1 MDGCIIKQ
9 TLSPARPT
17 NIASHGKNRINRT
30 YPESNKHTFL
40 QKMHSKKEK
49 ASRPPVI
56 TFHGNHMKSGLINKN
71 GIKNMKKN
79 IVETV
84 LGAVVL
90 LVAGVFLMF
99 FYKTTDIAPSS
110 GYVITAAFSNIDGLG
125 SGSPVRVS
133 GVKIGQVLDFSL
145 NPENFRAIVRM
156 NINNDIKLPMDTVA
170 IIASSGLLGD
180 KFLTLDPGNEEEFL
194 SPGDQIEFT
203 QSTPG
208 IEQLL
213 GQVIFNINK
222 DKNNSTE
229 DKDSNSKDND
239 SKDKNSDIE
248 NNDTP
253 PSKI

>member
-1 MDGCIIKQ
+1 MQ
-9 TLSPARPT
+9 
-17 NIASHGKNRINRT
+17 
-30 YPESNKHTFL
+30 
-40 QKMHSKKEK
+40 
-49 ASRPPVI
+49 
-56 TFHGNHMKSGLINKN
+56 
-71 GIKNMKKN
+71 KN

-84 LGAVVL
+84 LGAIVL

-110 GYVITAAFSNIDGLG
+110 GYVITAAFSNIDGLK
-125 SGSPVRVS
+125 SGSPIRVS

-170 IIASSGLLGD
+170 VIASSGLLGD

-213 GQVIFNINK
+213 GQVIFSINNDKDSDSKDSDNKDK
-222 DKNNSTE
+222 DKNNGT
-229 DKDSNSKDND
+229 
-239 SKDKNSDIE
+239 E
-248 NNDTP
+248 NNDAL